1 MRYRDV
7 GVVTFDPKQAMP
19 GITLIAPLAGKTV
32 YLIGLRGETLHQWN
46 LPFTPGNYAYL
57 LPNGNLLW
65 SGRTPEGPPIPQG
78 KGGILRE
85 YNWDGEVLWE
95 YRDPGQHH
103 DFRRLPNGNT
113 IYIGREPIPREA
125 VARIKGGLPGTEHD
139 GQIYGDYLREVNTK
153 GETVWEWY
161 AHRDMELERHE
172 LCPLCARDE
181 FAHANTC
188 APLPDGNIMISF
200 RRLNLIAIIDRETKR
215 FRWEKRDDTWGHQ
228 HDCHLLPNGNILL
241 FANGCHGTGI
251 PFSRVIEMDMDTG
264 KTIWEYQGW
273 PQHTFY
279 SPNISGAQRLPNGNT
294 LVCEGRPGR
303 VFEVT
308 HSKEIVWE
316 YVCPFFENYGREG
329 PSNALFRSY
338 RYTGDSPEIAGR
350 LSAPVVW

>member
-46 LPFTPGNYAYL
+46 HPFTPGNYAYL

-85 YNWDGEVLWE
+85 YNWVGEVLWE

-200 RRLNLIAIIDRETKR
+200 RRLNMIAIIDGKTKR
-215 FRWEKRDDTWGHQ
+215 FRWERREDTWGHQ